1 MFELILVIVF
11 GAIFG
16 SYATLFAYRL
26 PLNES
31 VFGRYFGPK
40 SRCPKCSSII
50 KTRDL
55 IPLINLL
62 ITFGKCRNCNVKIP
76 RIHLFVEIFTV
87 IGFVLCYLVFGF
99 NENFILN
106 AIFITCLV
114 IITATDYSHQIFPF
128 QILCL
133 MSNLAVAIRI
143 IQDQSINN
151 IIFNVALATILIS
164 ILWKIIKV
172 NINKKNEKVNTIF
185 TKINF
190 NKQQFFDY
198 IKLILISSLIL
209 PLVSFALYFIISII
223 AIFSLQFIRI
233 MFKKFYPKNGEKNVS
248 YKYSPGYIFTF
259 TLLIFLIIKI

>member
-1 MFELILVIVF
+1 MLELILVTVF

-55 IPLINLL
+55 IPLINWL
-62 ITFGKCRNCNVKIP
+62 ITFGKCRNCNIKIP
-76 RIHLFVEIFTV
+76 RIHLFVELSTV
-87 IGFVLCYLVFGF
+87 IGFILSYLVFGF
-99 NENFILN
+99 NETFILN

-133 MSNLAVAIRI
+133 MSTIAVAIRT

-151 IIFNVALATILIS
+151 IIFNIAFAIILIS

-172 NINKKNEKVNTIF
+172 EIDKKHEKITTIF
-185 TKINF
+185 TKINLS
-190 NKQQFFDY
+190 KQQFFDY
-198 IKLILISSLIL
+198 IKLILIASLIL
-209 PLVSFALYFIISII
+209 PLVSFALYFAISII

-233 MFKKFYPKNGEKNVS
+233 IFKKFYTKNKEKNIN
-248 YKYSPGYIFTF
+248 YKYSLGYIFTF

>member
-1 MFELILVIVF
+1 MFELFLVTVF

-31 VFGRYFGPK
+31 TFGRYFGPK
-40 SRCPKCSSII
+40 SRCPNCSFII

-55 IPLINLL
+55 IPLINWL
-62 ITFGKCRNCNVKIP
+62 ITFGKCRNCNIKIP
-76 RIHLFVEIFTV
+76 RIHLFVELFTV
-87 IGFVLCYLVFGF
+87 VGFILSYLSFGF
-99 NENFILN
+99 NESFILN

-114 IITATDYSHQIFPF
+114 IITATDYSHQVFPF

-133 MSNLAVAIRI
+133 MSTLAVAIRT

-151 IIFNVALATILIS
+151 IIFNVAFSTILIS
-164 ILWKIIKV
+164 LLWKLIKV
-172 NINKKNEKVNTIF
+172 KIDKKDEKITTIF
-185 TKINF
+185 TKINL

-198 IKLILISSLIL
+198 IKLILLASLIL
-209 PLVSFALYFIISII
+209 PLISFILYFIISIV

-233 MFKKFYPKNGEKNVS
+233 MFKKFYQKNNECNIS